1 MQYTYI
7 LTQISV
13 YHINLYITQTRT
25 NMRLNKYIAQSG
37 ITSRRKA
44 DNLII
49 SGNVKINGKPVLTPG
64 VEVTPGDSVE
74 VNGKTIQLEKKK
86 EYAH

>member
-1 MQYTYI
+1 M
-7 LTQISV
+7 
-13 YHINLYITQTRT
+13 
-25 NMRLNKYIAQSG
+25 NKYIAQSG

-74 VNGKTIQLEKKK
+74 VNGKTIQLKK
-86 EYAH
+86 YPLLRYTLSPYHSRTYPD